1 MLRALNVAATNALVL
16 GGLVLMIEA
25 AGRIGG
31 VNFDRLSR
39 HGQVDPRADYPLC
52 FREPDEPF
60 GEVYFKRAGP
70 LEWTGRPLSKILE
83 LRHGTDPAY
92 REEQPF
98 TLRYDAQGFRNAP
111 DLKDWDV
118 VVAGDSFTE
127 TGYLPQEKIFTSVA
141 AARSGLRIK
150 NLGLCNTGPFTH
162 VEYLRR
168 FGAAPSAKI
177 AMLAFF
183 EGNDITDAEDETAD
197 LARLKA
203 TGVRPYRQ
211 IGPQTSFLKAVYQ
224 MVKPWVHFSQER
236 EYQNAVF
243 TAGGRET
250 GITLQPPPMP
260 PDPATMTAE
269 RQQVV
274 ARFLDEWSA
283 TVQKLGMKPWLLYLP
298 INNRTYHGLWRA
310 GGQLPAELRDWTPN
324 ALPEVMQSLCEKRD
338 IHFLNACPALRAAA
352 EGGALVY
359 NPIFDTH
366 LNEEGSRVVG
376 ELVAKELQS
385 AAAAP
390 ADRS

>member
-1 MLRALNVAATNALVL
+1 
-16 GGLVLMIEA
+16 
-25 AGRIGG
+25 
-31 VNFDRLSR
+31 
-39 HGQVDPRADYPLC
+39 
-52 FREPDEPF
+52 
-60 GEVYFKRAGP
+60 
-70 LEWTGRPLSKILE
+70 
-83 LRHGTDPAY
+83 
-92 REEQPF
+92 
-98 TLRYDAQGFRNAP
+98 
-111 DLKDWDV
+111 
-118 VVAGDSFTE
+118 
-127 TGYLPQEKIFTSVA
+127 
-141 AARSGLRIK
+141 
-150 NLGLCNTGPFTH
+150 
-162 VEYLRR
+162 
-168 FGAAPSAKI
+168 
-177 AMLAFF
+177 
-183 EGNDITDAEDETAD
+183 
-197 LARLKA
+197 
-203 TGVRPYRQ
+203 
-211 IGPQTSFLKAVYQ
+211 

-243 TAGGRET
+243 TAGGKEA

-274 ARFLDEWSA
+274 ARFLDEWRA
-283 TVQKLGMKPWLLYLP
+283 AVQKLGMKPWLLYLP

-310 GGQLPAELRDWTPN
+310 GDQLPAELRDWTPN